1 MGLIR
6 GPSLAFLSTSG
17 FQPGAPTTL
26 SRGSPKAVR
35 KAQTFITTVAKLR
48 SSNKNR
54 FAVGDHCSMRNII
67 NGWQA
72 ERLRITDLNGPTVF
86 KRLE

>member
-35 KAQTFITTVAKLR
+35 KAQTVAKLR
-48 SSNKNR
+48 SSNKNS
-54 FAVGDHCSMRNII
+54 FAVGDHCSMRNVI